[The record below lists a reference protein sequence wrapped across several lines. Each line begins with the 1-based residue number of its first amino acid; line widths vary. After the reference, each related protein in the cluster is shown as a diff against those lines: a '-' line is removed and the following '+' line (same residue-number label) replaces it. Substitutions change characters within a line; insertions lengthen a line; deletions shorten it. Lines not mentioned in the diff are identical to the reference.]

1 MQSREPEV
9 ARWAPLICG
18 TAFPAKPYR
27 NRRGAGTFTA
37 MDTATLVGFF
47 AAFCTSVS
55 YVPQLKKCW
64 ETGKAED
71 LSLMMFSVLATGV
84 AAWIVYGI
92 FKKDIVIIIANA
104 LSLSCLAGIL
114 WFKLRED
121 RPRRSSSKH
130 QGADFLKVKS
140 GSTKPQIA
148 RE

>member
-1 MQSREPEV
+1 
-9 ARWAPLICG
+9 
-18 TAFPAKPYR
+18 
-27 NRRGAGTFTA
+27 

-92 FKKDIVIIIANA
+92 FKQDIVIIIANA

-121 RPRRSSSKH
+121 RFRRSSQSIRA
-130 QGADFLKVKS
+130 QNLPRRARQCVTQRLFTSLACTERLTVLP
-140 GSTKPQIA
+140 STSA
-148 RE
+148 TSSLST